1 MSPIIIIIGLIVL
14 IGLGVGAFLFI
25 RSGDSGDKATQDRLE
40 RFVSDFE
47 ATAPEMT
54 SDKQKADKGPGMLA
68 KNLDQAV
75 EGRGFARKM
84 QTEIARADLAFTVGE
99 YLMLVVISMVGTA
112 ALAFFIYDQ
121 NLIMT
126 LAGAVL
132 GFFLP
137 RFYVGF
143 RKSKRLKEFNGQLG
157 DTITLMANGL
167 RSGYSLLMAME
178 AVGREMPNPISGEF
192 SRVVRE
198 ISLGVPY
205 DQAMNNMV
213 RRIPSDDLEL
223 MITAI
228 NVQHEVGGNL
238 SQMLEVIGEVIRERV
253 RIQGEIKTLTAQGMM
268 SGYVISFLPIIL
280 GLLLFAMN
288 QEYLGRMIFQNETQ
302 PCGWIMVGIG
312 LMMIGMGFAAIM
324 KVVKIEV

>member
-1 MSPIIIIIGLIVL
+1 MSPILIIVGLVVL
-14 IGLGVGAFLFI
+14 IGGIVAAVIFV
-25 RSGDSGDKATQDRLE
+25 RSGDSADKATQDRLE

-47 ATAPEMT
+47 ATST
-54 SDKQKADKGPGMLA
+54 SASSEKKADRGPSRLTQ
-68 KNLDQAV
+68 NLDEAIEKQS
-75 EGRGFARKM
+75 FARKI
-84 QTEIARADLAFTVGE
+84 QTELARANLKITVAE
-99 YLMLVVISMVGTA
+99 YLMAVVVSIFGTA

-126 LAGAVL
+126 LVGAIV

-137 RFYVGF
+137 RFYV
-143 RKSKRLKEFNGQLG
+143 RMKKNRRLKAFNDQLG
-157 DTITLMANGL
+157 DTITLMANGV
-167 RSGYSLLMAME
+167 RAGYSMLMAME
-178 AVGREMPNPISGEF
+178 AVGKEMPDPVSEEF
-192 SRVVRE
+192 NRVVRE
-198 ISLGVPY
+198 INLGVPNER
-205 DQAMNNMV
+205 AFTNMH

-238 SQMLEVIGEVIRERV
+238 SEILDIIGYVIRERV

-268 SGYVISFLPIIL
+268 SGYVISFLPIVL

-288 QEYLGRMIFQNETQ
+288 QEYLGRMIFANDTQ
-302 PCGWIMVGIG
+302 PCGWIMMGVGLFMIG
-312 LMMIGMGFAAIM
+312 LGFMAIM